1 MKIRLQK
8 AHLLKSALRGHS
20 GGPSDRN
27 KKPFRGTQRALR
39 GTQRALRSTQRALRG
54 HSEGTQRA
62 LRGTQRALRST
73 QRALRGTHEGRSVEG
88 AERHRCSVFASSA
101 RCASSFR
108 VYNLDAILSFLS
120 RSLSISSASR

>member
-1 MKIRLQK
+1 VKIRLQK
-8 AHLLKSALRGHS
+8 AHLMKS
-20 GGPSDRN
+20 
-27 KKPFRGTQRALR
+27 
-39 GTQRALRSTQRALRG
+39 ALRG

-62 LRGTQRALRST
+62 LRGPSDRNKKPLRST
-73 QRALRGTHEGRSVEG
+73 QRALRGIHEGRSVEG